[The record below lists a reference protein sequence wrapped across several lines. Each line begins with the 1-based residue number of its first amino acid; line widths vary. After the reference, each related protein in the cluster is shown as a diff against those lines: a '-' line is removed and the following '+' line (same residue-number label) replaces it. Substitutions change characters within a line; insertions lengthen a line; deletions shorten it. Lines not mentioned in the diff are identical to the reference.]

1 MLFKFILFLI
11 TMSFKLQ
18 LKKEKSKA
26 FKNGRKVG
34 YWLAMQNIQKKI
46 DDGQGLKSL
55 HQQKYTPK
63 PRTQGKQSKLSI
75 SDMKDISVKPKKKQ
89 LSISDVKDISV
100 KSKKKPKK
108 KLQFEQQK
116 GISKKGI
123 SPEIREFLES
133 KVPSKTI
140 LQTEHLPSINIESQ
154 ALDNID
160 KSIQTEKRKIID
172 LAIEEALTSETI
184 HPEYK
189 FNEDDYY
196 DNSGPGVEA
205 FIIDDDDE
213 YEDELN
219 ALLKKMKPTDPIPSP
234 SEEIELFSMVETE
247 DEILERKLQ
256 KMLDE
261 VKETDPLPTAEEEEE
276 LYSML

>member
-1 MLFKFILFLI
+1 
-11 TMSFKLQ
+11 MSFKLQ

-34 YWLAMQNIQKKI
+34 YWLAMQNVQ
-46 DDGQGLKSL
+46 
-55 HQQKYTPK
+55 
-63 PRTQGKQSKLSI
+63 KLSI
-75 SDMKDISVKPKKKQ
+75 SDMKDISVKPKKKKLSISDMKDISVKSKKKK

-100 KSKKKPKK
+100 KPKKKKLSISDMKDVSVKPKKKPKK

-123 SPEIREFLES
+123 SPEVKEFLKS

-140 LQTEHLPSINIESQ
+140 LKTEHLPSINIESQ

-184 HPEYK
+184 HP

-205 FIIDDDDE
+205 FIIDGADDE

-219 ALLKKMKPTDPIPSP
+219 ALLKKMKPTDPIPTP

-247 DEILERKLQ
+247 DEILERKLK

-261 VKETDPLPTAEEEEE
+261 VKPEDPLPTAEEEEE